1 MTSSTLRTLVAGLT
15 LAALYG
21 GCGKKG
27 NPLPPLRPVPARIAD
42 LAATRAAGRVTLK
55 FTVPAVNLDGTTP
68 VLVDRIDIYAASA
81 VEGQAPPSAAQLAG
95 NQQNLIES
103 LPVRRP
109 SPADPSTA
117 TAAVSALVP
126 QPGETAV
133 YFEETAAVEARAV
146 TARYYVAV
154 PVAGTGRG
162 RPGPPTPVAT
172 VPLGA
177 LPGVPADVAASHD
190 EANVRLAW
198 TAGDGLSYRVLR
210 AGAPGTPTTPLS
222 TTPVATPEF
231 VLPVEFGREVCLQ
244 VQSLRVAGPVTLEGV
259 PSSPVCVTPEDRY
272 APAAPASLQV
282 VQEGAAVTIIW
293 SAVDAADLAGYVVW
307 RADGAD
313 GVLAPLPGGPA
324 KDTTYRDASVVVGTT
339 YVYAVRAIDTSAAAN
354 TSALSPR
361 ETITVR

>member
-1 MTSSTLRTLVAGLT
+1 M
-15 LAALYG
+15 
-21 GCGKKG
+21 
-27 NPLPPLRPVPARIAD
+27 
-42 LAATRAAGRVTLK
+42 
-55 FTVPAVNLDGTTP
+55 
-68 VLVDRIDIYAASA
+68 
-81 VEGQAPPSAAQLAG
+81 
-95 NQQNLIES
+95 
-103 LPVRRP
+103 
-109 SPADPSTA
+109 
-117 TAAVSALVP
+117 
-126 QPGETAV
+126 
-133 YFEETAAVEARAV
+133 
-146 TARYYVAV
+146 
-154 PVAGTGRG
+154 
-162 RPGPPTPVAT
+162 
-172 VPLGA
+172 
-177 LPGVPADVAASHD
+177 AASHD

-210 AGAPGTPTTPLS
+210 AGTPGTPTTPLS
-222 TTPVATPEF
+222 TAPVATPEF

-244 VQSLRVAGPVTLEGV
+244 VQSLRVVGPVTLEGV